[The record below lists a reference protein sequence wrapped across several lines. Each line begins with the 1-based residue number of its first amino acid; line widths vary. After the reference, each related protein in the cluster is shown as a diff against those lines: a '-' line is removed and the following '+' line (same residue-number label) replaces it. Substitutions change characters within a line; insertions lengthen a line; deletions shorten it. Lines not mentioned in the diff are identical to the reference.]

1 MKRTNTLSTF
11 WVKAVPVFL
20 LLIGLGFTSA
30 NAQNYKPFDEAMA
43 SVQNALDNLKAPKTV
58 GTTLNQSNGTAKTNG
73 MSPSQAA
80 TSNVK
85 VFEVSYYERFLELA
99 KENQSVAAGVQAL
112 DAQFTPTGQPQSR
125 ATTLTTSRNDL
136 MHLIT
141 Y

>member
-11 WVKAVPVFL
+11 WVKAIPVFL
-20 LLIGLGFTSA
+20 LLIGLGITTA
-30 NAQNYKPFDEAMA
+30 HAQNYKPYDEAIA
-43 SVQNALDNLKAPKTV
+43 SVQTALETLKAPKTV
-58 GTTLNQSNGTAKTNG
+58 PATLNVSNGPDKTNG
-73 MSPSQAA
+73 MSPAQAA
-80 TSNVK
+80 TMNVK
-85 VFEVSYYERFLELA
+85 VFEVSYYQEFLQLT

-112 DAQFTPTGQPQSR
+112 DAKFSANGQPQSR